1 MWIKYVLRILYFPR
15 VPRLPRR
22 RRREGDE
29 DEKQRPR
36 FVPHFNDGL
45 HFEGVE
51 LEDSRQH
58 FCNCETDSK
67 IEEGRERGE
76 IIDLSWQLSSSG
88 WHWPRWK
95 TWGNERVALGAL
107 TQGMSVAPWRDLDL
121 PWFPQIWVIWVRR
134 RVRSNSNILE
144 PEFRVGDLS

>member
-1 MWIKYVLRILYFPR
+1 MTCKCLNVLHLNLVWIKYVLRILYFPR
-15 VPRLPRR
+15 VPRLPHR

-76 IIDLSWQLSSSG
+76 IIDLS
-88 WHWPRWK
+88 
-95 TWGNERVALGAL
+95 
-107 TQGMSVAPWRDLDL
+107 
-121 PWFPQIWVIWVRR
+121 
-134 RVRSNSNILE
+134 
-144 PEFRVGDLS
+144 